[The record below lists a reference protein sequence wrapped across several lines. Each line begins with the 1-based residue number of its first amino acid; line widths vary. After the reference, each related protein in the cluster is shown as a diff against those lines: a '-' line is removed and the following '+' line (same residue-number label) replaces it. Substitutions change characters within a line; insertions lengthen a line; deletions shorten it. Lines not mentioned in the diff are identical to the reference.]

1 MTEYTEV
8 EWIGFGGGH
17 FLMNSAIDP
26 KVVISPLTF
35 NL

>member
-17 FLMNSAIDP
+17 FLIR
-26 KVVISPLTF
+26 TF
-35 NL
+35 AFRHSRVGGNPVTH